1 MAVVYLGLGSN
12 LGDGKK
18 NFATAVDRLK
28 ERAGTILAFSGLY
41 ETAPWGFES
50 DNNFLNAAISMDTA
64 LNAFDLLDITQ
75 QIEREMGRVR
85 KTDRGYHDRIIDID
99 ILLYEDL
106 ILNTPSLTLPHPLL
120 HKRSFALAPL
130 SEFAGAFIH
139 PVLKKSI
146 SDLYHYLSL
155 V

>member
-1 MAVVYLGLGSN
+1 MAIVYLGLGSN

-18 NFATAVDRLK
+18 NIATAMDWLK
-28 ERAGTILAFSGLY
+28 ERAGTILASSRLY
-41 ETAPWGFES
+41 ETTPWGFES

-64 LNAFDLLDITQ
+64 LNAFELLDITQ
-75 QIEREMGRVR
+75 QIEKEMGRVR
-85 KTDRGYHDRIIDID
+85 KTDRIYHDRIIDID

-120 HKRSFALAPL
+120 HERNFALAPL
-130 SEFAGAFIH
+130 AEIAGAFIH
-139 PVLKKSI
+139 PILKKSI
-146 SDLYHYLSL
+146 SDLYHYLSP